1 MLDYKVPRNNSKW
14 QSKSKKVWPVIFNV
28 RQPFV
33 KLQTLIEP
41 LILEAVERVQK
52 DPSQNVSTL
61 NAISYFN
68 INPHVINECRP

>member
-52 DPSQNVSTL
+52 
-61 NAISYFN
+61 A
-68 INPHVINECRP
+68 HVNHVNHLK